1 VVEEKVRLIGESFS
15 RSAMKFYNL
24 ILATVVLLALMG
36 TMYWSDHRKPDE
48 DAAKASADTSPAILK
63 LDSSAITK
71 VELKNKD
78 AEPLVLDKNA
88 SGAWQIA
95 QPKPLPADQIAVSN
109 ALSAL
114 SSLNSERLVDDKVS
128 DVKQFGLDPPSAE
141 IDVTEKNNKSQ
152 KLLIGN
158 ATPTGNAIYAMLAG
172 DPRLFT
178 MPSYEKT
185 SIDKSVDDLR
195 DKRLITIDADKMSR
209 IDLERKNQ
217 DIEFGRS
224 KDEWQILKPKPL
236 RAGDVQVGDLARKL
250 ADAKMDLSGSDTS
263 GNDAASAFAHATP
276 VATARVTDQSGTQEL
291 QIRKNKDTYYAKS
304 SVVDGAYK
312 VDASLG
318 TALDKGLD
326 DFRNKKL
333 FDFGFN
339 NPDKIEMH
347 SGSQTYFLTKRG
359 NDWWSGNG
367 KKIDPETA
375 ESFISQLRDLNA
387 SKFVETGFAN
397 PTIELTITSDK
408 GKQVENVAIAKDG
421 KDYIAKRSNDPTLY
435 ELDAS
440 SVDELQKAADGIK
453 PATTGK

>member
-1 VVEEKVRLIGESFS
+1 
-15 RSAMKFYNL
+15 MKFYNL

-95 QPKPLPADQIAVSN
+95 QPKLLPADQIAVSN

-128 DVKQFGLDPPSAE
+128 DVKQFGLDPPAAE
-141 IDVTEKNNKSQ
+141 VDITEKGNKSQ

-224 KDEWQILKPKPL
+224 KEEWQILKPKPL
-236 RAGDVQVGDLARKL
+236 RADDVQVGDLARKL

-276 VATARVTDQSGTQEL
+276 VATAKVTDQSGTQEL

-312 VDASLG
+312 VDPSLG

-326 DFRNKKL
+326 DFRNKKV

-347 SGSQTYFLTKRG
+347 SGSQTYFLTKGG

-367 KKIDPETA
+367 KKMDPETA

-408 GKQVENVAIAKDG
+408 GKQVENVAIAKAG
-421 KDYIAKRSNDPTLY
+421 NDYIAKRSDDGPTLY
-435 ELDAS
+435 EL
-440 SVDELQKAADGIK
+440 
-453 PATTGK
+453 

>member
-1 VVEEKVRLIGESFS
+1 
-15 RSAMKFYNL
+15 MKFYNL

-95 QPKPLPADQIAVSN
+95 QPKLLPADQIAVSN

-128 DVKQFGLDPPSAE
+128 DVKQFGLDPPAAE
-141 IDVTEKNNKSQ
+141 VDITEKGNKSQ

-224 KDEWQILKPKPL
+224 KEEWQILKPKPL
-236 RAGDVQVGDLARKL
+236 RADDVQVGDLARKL
-250 ADAKMDLSGSDTS
+250 ADAKIDT
-263 GNDAASAFAHATP
+263 
-276 VATARVTDQSGTQEL
+276 
-291 QIRKNKDTYYAKS
+291 
-304 SVVDGAYK
+304 
-312 VDASLG
+312 
-318 TALDKGLD
+318 
-326 DFRNKKL
+326 
-333 FDFGFN
+333 
-339 NPDKIEMH
+339 
-347 SGSQTYFLTKRG
+347 
-359 NDWWSGNG
+359 
-367 KKIDPETA
+367 
-375 ESFISQLRDLNA
+375 
-387 SKFVETGFAN
+387 
-397 PTIELTITSDK
+397 
-408 GKQVENVAIAKDG
+408 
-421 KDYIAKRSNDPTLY
+421 
-435 ELDAS
+435 
-440 SVDELQKAADGIK
+440 
-453 PATTGK
+453 

>member
-1 VVEEKVRLIGESFS
+1 
-15 RSAMKFYNL
+15 MKFYNL

-95 QPKPLPADQIAVSN
+95 QPKLLPADQIAVSN

-128 DVKQFGLDPPSAE
+128 DVKQFGLDPPAAE
-141 IDVTEKNNKSQ
+141 VDITEKGNKSQ

-224 KDEWQILKPKPL
+224 KEEWQILKPKPL
-236 RAGDVQVGDLARKL
+236 RADDVQVGDLARKL

-276 VATARVTDQSGTQEL
+276 VATAKVTDQSGTQEL

-312 VDASLG
+312 VDPSLG
-318 TALDKGLD
+318 NALDKGLD
-326 DFRNKKL
+326 DFRNKKV

-339 NPDKIEMH
+339 
-347 SGSQTYFLTKRG
+347 
-359 NDWWSGNG
+359 
-367 KKIDPETA
+367 
-375 ESFISQLRDLNA
+375 
-387 SKFVETGFAN
+387 
-397 PTIELTITSDK
+397 
-408 GKQVENVAIAKDG
+408 
-421 KDYIAKRSNDPTLY
+421 
-435 ELDAS
+435 
-440 SVDELQKAADGIK
+440 
-453 PATTGK
+453 